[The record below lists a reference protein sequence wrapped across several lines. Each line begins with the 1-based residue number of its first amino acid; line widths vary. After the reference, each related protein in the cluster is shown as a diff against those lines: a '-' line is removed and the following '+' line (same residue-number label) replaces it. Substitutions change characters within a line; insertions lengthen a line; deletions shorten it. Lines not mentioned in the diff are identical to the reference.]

1 MRGLVAH
8 LWPDRKAQPHKRA
21 APLSGSGL
29 LRLKQASHGLVTL
42 ARLLLAMLISECAA
56 KRRQLKPAIDALAD
70 ASRCGDSEVCARVH
84 AMEPTLPIAPTFM
97 EEHATPCIAGEA
109 GGTPTCLPYVHVISG
124 WHMFDDAALGFLK
137 DVPQLESRGGGCFY
151 DWGYDGGGLRWVKG
165 WGGPPKSG
173 SKALLMAHC
182 NKLVSSAR

>member
-1 MRGLVAH
+1 M
-8 LWPDRKAQPHKRA
+8 
-21 APLSGSGL
+21 
-29 LRLKQASHGLVTL
+29 ASSLL

-137 DVPQLESRGGGCFY
+137 DVPQLESRGGGCFD
-151 DWGYDGGGLRWVKG
+151 DWGDDGGGLRWVKG